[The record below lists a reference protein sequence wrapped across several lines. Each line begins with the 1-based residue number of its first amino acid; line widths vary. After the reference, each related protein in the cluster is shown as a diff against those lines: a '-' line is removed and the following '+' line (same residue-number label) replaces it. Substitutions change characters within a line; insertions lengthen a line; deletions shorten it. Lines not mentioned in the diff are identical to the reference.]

1 MPGAHEMGAQSG
13 RYAYP
18 SRDGSPELGESMT
31 GSLPSSIDLNRA
43 PANSKGPKHLGAAA
57 MAGAC
62 NLLDDL
68 SAERA
73 QPPLQAPSI
82 VQAPPSF
89 PQKMPTTMPYPSTQQ
104 APQPPPI
111 DTQEDTTACPG
122 SINIEEEPLFTQELT
137 QAATAQARARRV
149 SKRTSN
155 YTEKE
160 DKVLVEGWLTIGQD
174 ALTGAEQKGTAF
186 WRRIY
191 DYFHEHRKYGLD
203 PKEVGSNSNGMQQV
217 SGGV

>member
-1 MPGAHEMGAQSG
+1 MPDAHEMGAQSG

-18 SRDGSPELGESMT
+18 SRDGSPEVGESVT
-31 GSLPSSIDLNRA
+31 GPSPSSIDLNRA

-57 MAGAC
+57 MAGAR

-73 QPPLQAPSI
+73 QPPLQAPST
-82 VQAPPSF
+82 VQAPPF
-89 PQKMPTTMPYPSTQQ
+89 PQTMPTPMPYPSTQQ

-111 DTQEDTTACPG
+111 NTQEDTTACPG
-122 SINIEEEPLFTQELT
+122 SINIEEESLFTQELT

-149 SKRTSN
+149 SKRTTN

-160 DKVLVEGWLTIGQD
+160 DKPFESDRSETSLQKRL
-174 ALTGAEQKGTAF
+174 GAIQTECNKFQAVYDHVK
-186 WRRIY
+186 RI
-191 DYFHEHRKYGLD
+191 
-203 PKEVGSNSNGMQQV
+203 PV
-217 SGGV
+217 SGMGVKDLV